1 VKFRVKITS
10 GENFEKPQKHI
21 EDGTERE
28 GNQKLSRPVLMV
40 FDPFN
45 HRKILSRES
54 RESLEIN
61 WFFSNSSQ
69 NQREPLKCFFESECA

>member
-1 VKFRVKITS
+1 LKKNENVEKLPKIYE
-10 GENFEKPQKHI
+10 GWNK
-21 EDGTERE
+21 TERE

-40 FDPFN
+40 FDLFN

-69 NQREPLKCFFESECA
+69 NQREPLKWFFESECA